1 MFKRAGPVTGL
12 IPVDRQIALVGSQDR
27 LLVVVDQANALALG
41 RSLHQGQRH
50 GCLKNF
56 ARFDHVIEEQAGLGF
71 FTQHFEYSHARTPIA
86 TIVVDEHIRQ
96 G

>member
-1 MFKRAGPVTGL
+1 MLERTRSITGL

-50 GCLKNF
+50 RCLKNF
-56 ARFDHVIEEQAGLGF
+56 ARLDDVVEEQAGLGF

-96 G
+96 R